1 MTRAVTRRTFL
12 AKVAAGGAAGVAA
25 PLRWDRG
32 RLART
37 QAAAVGMRVAGG
49 TPAVPGVG
57 AGGAKVVLLGTKGGP
72 RVNRGRANPSN
83 LVTAAGR
90 SYVVDC
96 GYGVIRQ
103 LVEAGVE
110 AHEVRTILVTHNH
123 SDHVLELGPLV
134 YSAWAGG
141 LREPVEVWGPP
152 PISKIVAGF
161 LDSLSYDIDIRMED
175 EGRPDLRKLV
185 RVHEFEAPVSP
196 STVFEHDGLRVSA
209 VRVRHPP
216 ITHAYAYRFDAP
228 DRSIVLS
235 GDTTYSPELIA
246 LASGADVLVHEVMH
260 LGGVGRLLARVPNAA
275 TLRKH
280 LIDSHTTTEQVGR
293 VAVEARVKTLVLSHL
308 VPGDDPSITDAMW
321 TEDVR
326 KNFQG
331 EIIVGRDLMTI

>member
-1 MTRAVTRRTFL
+1 MTDAATRRTFL
-12 AKVAAGGAAGVAA
+12 TAVAAAGLAA
-25 PLRWDRG
+25 PR
-32 RLART
+32 AI
-37 QAAAVGMRVAGG
+37 AAQGG
-49 TPAVPGVG
+49 T
-57 AGGAKVVLLGTKGGP
+57 KVVLLGTKGGP
-72 RVNRGRANPSN
+72 RVNQGRANPSS
-83 LVTAAGR
+83 LVTAAGQ

-110 AHEVRTILVTHNH
+110 VHEVRTILITHNH
-123 SDHVLELGPLV
+123 SDHMLELGPLV

-152 PISKIVAGF
+152 PISKIVANF
-161 LDSLSYDIDIRMED
+161 LDSLAYDIDIRMED

-185 RVHEFEAPVSP
+185 RVHEFEAPGQPPPYPGEGGAGQASA
-196 STVFEHDGLRVSA
+196 TVFDRDGLRVSA

-246 LASGADVLVHEVMH
+246 LASGAEVLVHEVMH
-260 LGGVGRLLARVPNAA
+260 LGGLDRLLARNPNAP

-293 VAVEARVKTLVLSHL
+293 VAAEARVKTLVLSHL

-326 KNFQG
+326 KNFSG
-331 EIIVGRDLMTI
+331 EIVVGRDLMTI